1 MDCEWVYQRRTVP
14 GHHVVV
20 ESEFCTVAPNVWG
33 LAYVTLRA
41 PRILSWLLDF
51 LKTCAPPVCMTVLFV
66 AVICM
71 ESKGFNVLVFNSL
84 TLLTLSNDTL
94 CYRITYCSVSYSLL
108 VLHVSV
114 LRKPLNEC
122 VLLSGVRCGIR
133 SLHNH
138 SKT

>member
-1 MDCEWVYQRRTVP
+1 MNGLYYGRTVP

-20 ESEFCTVAPNVWG
+20 ETEFCTVVPNVWG

-41 PRILSWLLDF
+41 HRILSWLLDF
-51 LKTCAPPVCMTVLFV
+51 LKTYAPPLCMTVLLD

-84 TLLTLSNDTL
+84 TLLMLSNATL
-94 CYRITYCSVSYSLL
+94 CCRITYCSVSDSLL
-108 VLHVSV
+108 VLHDSV
-114 LRKPLNEC
+114 LRRLLNEC